1 MRNQYLYLS
10 AVVFALQGLPASGH
24 DAASTMPDRH
34 MLPREAATAASGTPN
49 RLMVAQLPPAAAAAP
64 AAATLPSQRT
74 ETINYENWVLTC
86 REFLEGAKKRNCSA
100 AVAVQR
106 TETGQTV
113 FALSVQFNEQG
124 KVTAS
129 IQTPTGVAIAPGV
142 ELKFEKANAR
152 KAAFDSC
159 EPSRCLATLAA
170 DPAFIREV
178 SAAGT
183 VTVVMQAAD
192 GKPVNFEF
200 PVKGFDKAYS
210 KMTKG

>member
-10 AVVFALQGLPASGH
+10 ALVFALQGQAAFGREPA
-24 DAASTMPDRH
+24 AMPDRH
-34 MLPREAATAASGTPN
+34 LPSPGTRAAASEMPQ
-49 RLMVAQLPPAAAAAP
+49 RLMVAQSPPAAP
-64 AAATLPSQRT
+64 AGATLPSQRT
-74 ETINYENWVLTC
+74 ETINYENWILTC
-86 REFLEGAKKRNCSA
+86 REFLEGAKRRSCSA

-113 FALSVQFNEQG
+113 FALSVQLNEQG

-142 ELKFEKANAR
+142 ELKFEKANPR

-159 EPSRCLATLAA
+159 ELARCLATLAA
-170 DPAFIREV
+170 DTAFIREV

-183 VTVVMQAAD
+183 VTVIMQAPD

-200 PVKGFDKAYS
+200 PVKGFDKVYT

>member
-1 MRNQYLYLS
+1 MRNQYLYLP

-24 DAASTMPDRH
+24 EGASTMPDRH
-34 MLPREAATAASGTPN
+34 MLPREAVTAASGTPN
-49 RLMVAQLPPAAAAAP
+49 RLMVAQSPPAAAAAP

-159 EPSRCLATLAA
+159 EPSRCMATLAA